1 MSTIA
6 VFPGQG
12 SQKLGMGK
20 EIAENFK
27 IAKLVFE
34 EVDEALGDNL
44 FKIMNSED
52 EVALKLT
59 RNAQPAL
66 MANSIAILRV
76 LENLSGR
83 KSHNI
88 FNFFAGHSLG
98 EYTSLV
104 AANSMRLSD
113 AACLLRLRGDAMQS
127 AVPLGQGA
135 MTALIGVTIE
145 EVERFINL
153 SGDINGIVEIAKDN
167 APGHVGISGN
177 TNEVNKV
184 SEIAKDGGAKATI
197 NLQVKTLENNEIN

>member
-76 LENLSGR
+76 LEKVIFVIR
-83 KSHNI
+83 KQI
-88 FNFFAGHSLG
+88 FF
-98 EYTSLV
+98 
-104 AANSMRLSD
+104 
-113 AACLLRLRGDAMQS
+113 
-127 AVPLGQGA
+127 
-135 MTALIGVTIE
+135 
-145 EVERFINL
+145 
-153 SGDINGIVEIAKDN
+153 
-167 APGHVGISGN
+167 
-177 TNEVNKV
+177 
-184 SEIAKDGGAKATI
+184 
-197 NLQVKTLENNEIN
+197 